1 MLLYAFT
8 TVQHNTSTR
17 YAREG
22 GSTNRPY
29 PPLTHNDE
37 EGWKRE
43 KKVKHRT
50 EQSPMHLCH
59 CDESGVV
66 ERKERRKTFVLQNNI
81 INIIESNSRPRR
93 GRQIIIPNR
102 KGRNCKGE
110 NQKEA

>member
-66 ERKERRKTFVLQNNI
+66 EKGEAKNVCSSEQHHKH
-81 INIIESNSRPRR
+81 
-93 GRQIIIPNR
+93 NR
-102 KGRNCKGE
+102 KQQSTSKRTTDNYTQQKGE
-110 NQKEA
+110 EL